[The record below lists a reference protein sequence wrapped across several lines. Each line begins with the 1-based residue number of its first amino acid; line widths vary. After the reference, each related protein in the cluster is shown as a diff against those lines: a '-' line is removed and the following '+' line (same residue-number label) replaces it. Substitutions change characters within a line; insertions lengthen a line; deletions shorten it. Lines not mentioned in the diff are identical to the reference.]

1 MWNCLQKSQTA
12 GKFMQLRVLASNRG
26 PALSIATKTAWQCS
40 YCLYRTFYNGS
51 YARAGWNEWA
61 WKKLKNAEMEKDLL
75 KKAMT
80 IISRSSKWDIN
91 PSKITATHFR
101 WWKCARLSKHVL
113 TTCPSVLLDQSS
125 MLFYSL
131 SESVG
136 ISSIGKCTGEYLL
149 VSYIEENRGQGKAG
163 ERLFRLLAEKPIHRK
178 KTATDLLALERKKP
192 ENRICF

>member
-1 MWNCLQKSQTA
+1 
-12 GKFMQLRVLASNRG
+12 
-26 PALSIATKTAWQCS
+26 
-40 YCLYRTFYNGS
+40 
-51 YARAGWNEWA
+51 
-61 WKKLKNAEMEKDLL
+61 
-75 KKAMT
+75 
-80 IISRSSKWDIN
+80 
-91 PSKITATHFR
+91 
-101 WWKCARLSKHVL
+101 
-113 TTCPSVLLDQSS
+113 